1 MSVLTLDSV
10 PSPVPA
16 DFDLSF
22 VDADGGRRC
31 EPLSACWSVP
41 FERAL
46 PVRAF
51 SSYRGKK
58 SFSGL
63 WWSSNDLGP
72 RRLRV
77 VAGARPRHG
86 PGL

>member
-1 MSVLTLDSV
+1 MSVLAPDGV
-10 PSPVPA
+10 PIPVSA

-31 EPLSACWSVP
+31 EPLSACWIVP
-41 FERAL
+41 FERTL
-46 PVRAF
+46 PIRAF

-63 WWSSNDLGP
+63 WWSSTT
-72 RRLRV
+72 
-77 VAGARPRHG
+77 A
-86 PGL
+86 